1 MDELVLESP
10 TIMVLI
16 TPYLKYILKVKPD
29 VRLLVW
35 VRATAKKRRR
45 RGGGGG
51 GGRKIATHHAPPG
64 RPCCCWR
71 RKGARAGA
79 VSLVTEG
86 GEIMK

>member
-1 MDELVLESP
+1 ME
-10 TIMVLI
+10 
-16 TPYLKYILKVKPD
+16 
-29 VRLLVW
+29 
-35 VRATAKKRRR
+35 
-45 RGGGGG
+45 GGT

-71 RKGARAGA
+71 RKGVKAGA